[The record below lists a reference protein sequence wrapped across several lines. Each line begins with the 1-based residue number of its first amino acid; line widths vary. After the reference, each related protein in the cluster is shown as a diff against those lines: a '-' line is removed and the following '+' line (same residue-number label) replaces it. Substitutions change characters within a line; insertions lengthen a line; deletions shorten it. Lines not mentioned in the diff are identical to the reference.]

1 MKSTT
6 PTAIKAFFGVHIEA
20 DLNGNRVRIHRST
33 DIITNVHEDNTC
45 DTYITNERNRQ
56 SSS

>member
-1 MKSTT
+1 MISTT
-6 PTAIKAFFGVHIEA
+6 PIANNAFFGVHKAA

-33 DIITNVHEDNTC
+33 DITTSIHEDNTC